1 MSVAF
6 KFNEW
11 PTAPQGRPE
20 SFVSDISEDSHPQ
33 GSTSRDYVPS
43 ISSGKSSNNQRRASS
58 PVEKEEGSL
67 SKRGERSGGT
77 NQDLVSPSQES
88 ENGDSSLSDVA
99 EAYKNHAIIAGGPSG
114 SGRRTPRAY
123 ERGEVMSEV
132 VEGLQDEIERLRN
145 LLEQEVE
152 RREEM
157 KSEFARWK
165 DTIAHN
171 TRAYIKNSQVN
182 LHKNHMRI
190 YPLLNDDGHY
200 PDMVVFPNTVGALM
214 KMNEAHLTRLV
225 VFYRLQSDPAMDY
238 YAKYCALRDHLGI
251 EP

>member
-6 KFNEW
+6 NPSER
-11 PTAPQGRPE
+11 PTAPQGRAE
-20 SFVSDISEDSHPQ
+20 SFVSDISEDDHPH
-33 GSTSRDYVPS
+33 GSATRDYVPS
-43 ISSGKSSNNQRRASS
+43 ISSGKVSDYQRRASS
-58 PVEKEEGSL
+58 PAEEEK
-67 SKRGERSGGT
+67 RSGEL
-77 NQDLVSPSQES
+77 DHELVSPSQVS
-88 ENGDSSLSDVA
+88 ENGDTSLSEVA
-99 EAYKNHAIIAGGPSG
+99 EAYRNHAIITGGSGG

-132 VEGLQDEIERLRN
+132 VEGLQDEIERLRT

-157 KSEFARWK
+157 KSEFSRWK
-165 DTIAHN
+165 DTIVHN

-190 YPLLNDDGHY
+190 YPLLNDEGHY

-225 VFYRLQSDPAMDY
+225 VFYQLQSDPAMDY